1 MAFWWVNH
9 KQTVRQETE
18 GGYIWSPKQNANG
31 AKNASYDNLARCQVG
46 DVVFSYAYAKIGR
59 IGLVE
64 AKAETAPKPLEFG
77 NTGENWGDNGWLVR
91 VAWQPLLKPLV
102 PLDHFGLIQPLLPER
117 YSPISTTSGRGNQG
131 VYLAGLDEV
140 LGQLL
145 I

>member
-31 AKNASYDNLARCQVG
+31 AKNVSYDNLARCQVG

-77 NTGENWGDNGWLVR
+77 STGEYWGDNG
-91 VAWQPLLKPLV
+91 
-102 PLDHFGLIQPLLPER
+102 
-117 YSPISTTSGRGNQG
+117 
-131 VYLAGLDEV
+131 
-140 LGQLL
+140 
-145 I
+145 